1 MKTSLFIDEC
11 GFIPGWLLVLLMRK
25 VQTRVWK
32 KRYNPNRLY
41 QGLALSK

>member
-1 MKTSLFIDEC
+1 MKTSSFIDER
-11 GFIPGWLLVLLMRK
+11 GFLPGWLLVLLMRK

-32 KRYNPNRLY
+32 KRYNPTRLY